1 MVHTH
6 DIIYPGLSNHSIVT
20 AEICTNLLPSLTST
34 KVIKLYR
41 KVDYDRFQPVLE
53 RTKCSL
59 TKMSDIDQMW
69 TFFSS
74 DLQNAVNDYVP
85 KKTRNVSPK
94 PTPVWFT
101 NESQKLVTKQRR
113 LYDRFHQNGDP
124 FDQQLYTKA
133 RKETKRTIK
142 KIKKNYIE
150 HRICQPLLQ
159 GNTKP
164 FYRHLKGVKQTKNQI
179 KLRQDNSAVTDDPH
193 TCATML
199 NSYFHS
205 QFNKDHQ
212 LVVKAV
218 C

>member
-1 MVHTH
+1 MICTNQPETVHTH
-6 DIIYPGLSNHSIVT
+6 DIYPGLSNHSIVT

-113 LYDRFHQNGDP
+113 LYNRFRQSGDP

-150 HRICQPLLQ
+150 HQICQPVLE
-159 GNTKP
+159 GNSKP
-164 FYRHLKGVKQTKNQI
+164 FYQHLKGVKQTKNYI
-179 KLRQDNSAVTDDPH
+179 KLRQENSAVRP
-193 TCATML
+193 
-199 NSYFHS
+199 
-205 QFNKDHQ
+205 
-212 LVVKAV
+212 
-218 C
+218 